1 MFTCVDRDGNPLG
14 YERDG
19 TPVAMFFVDAARA
32 EQELTMARTGWPESD
47 FRVIGVGLGDVYRQ
61 ALPADTRPQ
70 ADTPR
75 AACAPTRRP
84 PLPAG
89 RRTREGSALLVAG
102 AAALERAGD
111 EWDEEQLPLYTCLSL
126 SQPQPDG
133 AMATP
138 FFLCP
143 VMADASLEAAVSKS
157 AAALSPDELAQLQ
170 LACTTLDTAV
180 QMVLA
185 GREREV
191 CGDRFLFVAQHD

>member
-102 AAALERAGD
+102 AAALEGGRSGGGRKRGCGAAAAPAPEADVGRAG
-111 EWDEEQLPLYTCLSL
+111 
-126 SQPQPDG
+126 
-133 AMATP
+133 
-138 FFLCP
+138 
-143 VMADASLEAAVSKS
+143 
-157 AAALSPDELAQLQ
+157 
-170 LACTTLDTAV
+170 
-180 QMVLA
+180 A
-185 GREREV
+185 GW
-191 CGDRFLFVAQHD
+191 